1 MASLLKDIEGYEGLY
16 KVSSSGDV
24 FSMPRP
30 GSRSKEPYKMFGG
43 TDQFGYRLVGLTK
56 NGRNKTFRVHRLVAN
71 AFLPNP
77 HGYSE
82 INHKDENK
90 ENNAAANLEWNT
102 QIENHNHGTIN
113 QRISRKLTNNPKK
126 SKPIRALT
134 DDGKEVFRFPS
145 VYEASRVTGINP
157 SSIRDSAHERNIH
170 GGGYIWR
177 FI

>member
-1 MASLLKDIEGYEGLY
+1 MWRDVKGYEGLY
-16 KVSSSGDV
+16 MVSDSGIV
-24 FSMPRP
+24 KSCKTGKEKSPFKNRRGYIRVQLWKNNVGRAFS
-30 GSRSKEPYKMFGG
+30 
-43 TDQFGYRLVGLTK
+43 
-56 NGRNKTFRVHRLVAN
+56 VHRIVAE
-71 AFLPNP
+71 AFIPNP
-77 HGYSE
+77 EGKPQV
-82 INHKDENK
+82 NHIDENK

>member
-1 MASLLKDIEGYEGLY
+1 MQLWKNNVGRA
-16 KVSSSGDV
+16 
-24 FSMPRP
+24 FS
-30 GSRSKEPYKMFGG
+30 
-43 TDQFGYRLVGLTK
+43 
-56 NGRNKTFRVHRLVAN
+56 VHRIVAE
-71 AFLPNP
+71 AFIPNP
-77 HGYSE
+77 EGKPQV
-82 INHKDENK
+82 NHIDENK